1 MLSPGSRVEA
11 VVAVEPTDF
20 VVHEHRLRDVCLLP
34 GSAFFDVVWRMLEA
48 RGLDPARAV
57 LSNVLFSE
65 PVTTAAG
72 IGREVRV
79 VVEADD
85 YGRAGVRATSR
96 PVGEAAAN
104 TDWVENL
111 RAELDWTDRAPAALD
126 PAVRSA
132 PGTYGDMTAVY
143 DRARAQQVHHGPR
156 MACVGTVRRGPD
168 GLFAEIDLGD
178 RTGGE
183 DFYLHPARLDAATL
197 LGFCQAA
204 VEDDPFVPMFVS
216 RFRAVRPLRGPA
228 LVHVP
233 RPEQLTDSGELLG
246 NDMYVYG
253 PDGEPVAEIVGF
265 ASKRLR
271 PGARV
276 TAPRTTDAAPDR
288 IPQPAAA
295 ARPRTPAGEQA
306 ARGAAAGGGLAD
318 RVRAV
323 IAEHLGRPAA
333 EVPTD
338 VGFYELGLN
347 SVDVLRVGERLE
359 ELVGATLYPTLLF
372 EHTTVEAVAA
382 FLGSEF
388 GDSLAPAP
396 VSTAIEAGTETV
408 AVAPPSAQ
416 EAPEAGELSAFEPV
430 WVPAPAPEP
439 APDGGDLVV
448 FGAELAA
455 ALRAARPD
463 RRVVPVVADGPAPD
477 GGYVVDQSDR
487 AALGDLLRKMAAD
500 GIEPAVFVD
509 ATSPAPA
516 PYPRLWA
523 LACAL
528 VDSRRPGPHRLLAVL
543 GPDAGPEHLALGALL
558 RTVSAEVPALRCRAV
573 SLDTATPDPAAVF
586 AEADDLTTEAEVR
599 HSGGR
604 RLVRRHRPVPL
615 APAGRAPVRRG
626 GSYLIAGA
634 GRIGLHVAD
643 WLAREH
649 RADLTLAARGEES
662 PEIARRIAE
671 WRELGVTARYVRA
684 DLTRAADVTRLTDV
698 ARRAHG
704 RLDGVFHCAGVVD
717 DAVFFRKRPDRSAAV
732 LAAKT
737 EAVTLLD
744 AATAA
749 DDLGLFVAFS
759 SLAATL
765 PSPGQCDYA
774 YANAALAGLM
784 RRRTGPGLGLAVE
797 WPYWA
802 DGGMSA
808 PAEALRHDR
817 ETHGLVPMPTSAGL
831 RALGGALASGAP
843 QLLIGYG
850 EPARLLT
857 ALGAAPDPDPAAVA
871 VAEPAAGE
879 TAYTAVREPEPGTRV
894 HTDAEPG
901 TDAIAVVGL
910 AGRYPRAADPAEF
923 WRNLRAGLDCV
934 TEVPADRWPHE
945 RYFDPRPNTPGRT
958 YGKWGGFID
967 GADRFDRAFFGIS
980 RREAERMDPQ
990 ERLFLTAAWQAFED
1004 AGYRPDRLADR
1015 EAGVFVG
1022 VMSSHFQLVDDD
1034 PGQPLPLAL
1043 HSSVANRVSYR
1054 MDLRGPSIAVD
1065 TACSSSLTAIHLAVR
1080 AIRAGECAW
1089 AVAGGVNVMPHPE
1102 KYLQLAAGQW
1112 LSRDGRCRSF
1122 GAGGTGYVPGE
1133 GVGALVLKPLAAA
1146 RADGDHVYGV
1156 IRGSRLGHGGRASG
1170 FTVPNP
1176 AAQTAVVTGAL
1187 TAAGVDPA
1195 TIGYIEAHGTGTSLG
1210 DPIEV
1215 QGLRDAFAGVDTTCA
1230 LGSVKSVIGHLESAA
1245 GVAAVT
1251 KVLLQLR
1258 HRTLVPTLHCEEVNP
1273 ALRLDDSPFRLQR
1286 TTEPWPAGPA
1296 GVRRAGVSSFGAGG
1310 SNAHLILEEAEP
1322 LPPAAEPAGPAVL
1335 VLSAEDDDQLA
1346 RVAGDLLAVLEQD
1359 GGAVRR
1365 ELAGLLGVRPEDVP
1379 TTVPLRDM
1387 GLELVDLDLLAA
1399 SAGLRADELARRT
1412 LEDLAPADGETR
1424 LHDIAYTCQ
1433 VGRTPRAHRLAVVA
1447 EDAAAARRAL
1457 GAYLAGEAPPA
1468 GAYWGRPGGTA
1479 AAPAEPGPGVL
1490 ADAVRERRW
1499 EWLAEAWT
1507 AGAEV
1512 PWHLGH
1518 PAGLRR
1524 VPLPPYPF
1532 RGERCWPGLWRAE
1545 TAATAPAPAPTPA
1558 TPVAAPAVVA
1568 VQDPEPEPDAEPDQD
1583 QPACEVRRLP
1593 DGILLIT
1600 LGRST
1605 FTDELL
1611 EGFRAAMTEATADP
1625 SVSCV
1630 VITGSGDVFSMG
1642 ATPEAMARLA
1652 AKQGTFADV
1661 SFLHELVLGCDK
1673 PVISAV
1679 QGHASGGGMVFGLY
1693 ADIVVLAQEARYG
1706 APFLS
1711 FGFTPGAGA
1720 TFFVERKL
1728 GTTVAEEL
1736 FYTGRTLTG
1745 AQLRARGASVDV
1757 RPRAEVLTAA
1767 LGHAQSVARQSRA
1780 AASELKRELAGRT
1793 FAALSDVI
1801 ERELRMHERVL
1812 GGEAV
1817 ERVHIR
1823 LGHEPPTPAPVAP
1836 AGVEGMPG
1844 GAASA
1849 GGTAAETVPVAAHAI
1864 PSAGTVPPATDPTGA
1879 VPVAAAFAGTVPGV
1893 AAPAAAAPPAAP
1905 PAAAVPPAAAPLA
1918 AAPAGAV
1925 PGGAVP
1931 VAAAP
1936 HAAPSAGAVPP
1947 AAAPLAAASG
1957 GAVPGGAVPVAAASH
1972 AAPSAGAV

>member
-79 VVEADD
+79 VVEADE
-85 YGRAGVRATSR
+85 YGRAAVRATSR
-96 PVGEAAAN
+96 PVGETAAN

-132 PGTYGDMTAVY
+132 PGTHGDMTAVY

-156 MACVGTVRRGPD
+156 MACVGTVRRGRD

-178 RTGGE
+178 PSGSE

-233 RPEQLTDSGELLG
+233 RPEQLTESGELLG

-276 TAPRTTDAAPDR
+276 TAPRTTDAAMDRAPDR
-288 IPQPAAA
+288 MPQPTAA
-295 ARPRTPAGEQA
+295 ARPRKP
-306 ARGAAAGGGLAD
+306 AAAEAAGAGLAD

-323 IAEHLGRPAA
+323 IAEHLGRPTA

-388 GDSLAPAP
+388 GDSLAPEAASAP
-396 VSTAIEAGTETV
+396 AEADAGTGTDT
-408 AVAPPSAQ
+408 
-416 EAPEAGELSAFEPV
+416 EAGELSAFEPV

-463 RRVVPVVADGPAPD
+463 RRVVPVVAEGPAPD

-500 GIEPAVFVD
+500 GIEPAVFID

-528 VDSRRPGPHRLLAVL
+528 VVSRRPGPHRLLAVL

-599 HSGGR
+599 HCGGR

-649 RADLTLAARGEES
+649 RADLTLAARGPES

-704 RLDGVFHCAGVVD
+704 RLDGVFHCAGVVE
-717 DAVFFRKRPDRSAAV
+717 DAVFFRKLPDRSAAV

-737 EAVTLLD
+737 EAVALLD

-857 ALGAAPDPDPAAVA
+857 ALGAAPDPDPAAD
-871 VAEPAAGE
+871 PAADLVAGE
-879 TAYTAVREPEPGTRV
+879 TARTAVREPDRRTSADAD
-894 HTDAEPG
+894 TDAESDAD
-901 TDAIAVVGL
+901 TSADAIAVVGL

-923 WRNLRAGLDCV
+923 WSNLRAGLDCV

-945 RYFDPRPNTPGRT
+945 QYFDPRPNTPGRT

-1080 AIRAGECAW
+1080 AIRAGECSW

-1215 QGLRDAFAGVDTTCA
+1215 QGLRDAFAGVETTCA

-1365 ELAGLLGVRPEDVP
+1365 ELAGLLGIRPEDVP

-1468 GAYWGRPGGTA
+1468 GAHWGRPA
-1479 AAPAEPGPGVL
+1479 GPG
-1490 ADAVRERRW
+1490 
-1499 EWLAEAWT
+1499 
-1507 AGAEV
+1507 
-1512 PWHLGH
+1512 
-1518 PAGLRR
+1518 
-1524 VPLPPYPF
+1524 
-1532 RGERCWPGLWRAE
+1532 C
-1545 TAATAPAPAPTPA
+1545 
-1558 TPVAAPAVVA
+1558 
-1568 VQDPEPEPDAEPDQD
+1568 
-1583 QPACEVRRLP
+1583 C
-1593 DGILLIT
+1593 
-1600 LGRST
+1600 S
-1605 FTDELL
+1605 
-1611 EGFRAAMTEATADP
+1611 
-1625 SVSCV
+1625 
-1630 VITGSGDVFSMG
+1630 
-1642 ATPEAMARLA
+1642 
-1652 AKQGTFADV
+1652 
-1661 SFLHELVLGCDK
+1661 
-1673 PVISAV
+1673 
-1679 QGHASGGGMVFGLY
+1679 
-1693 ADIVVLAQEARYG
+1693 
-1706 APFLS
+1706 
-1711 FGFTPGAGA
+1711 
-1720 TFFVERKL
+1720 
-1728 GTTVAEEL
+1728 
-1736 FYTGRTLTG
+1736 
-1745 AQLRARGASVDV
+1745 GAS
-1757 RPRAEVLTAA
+1757 
-1767 LGHAQSVARQSRA
+1767 
-1780 AASELKRELAGRT
+1780 
-1793 FAALSDVI
+1793 
-1801 ERELRMHERVL
+1801 
-1812 GGEAV
+1812 
-1817 ERVHIR
+1817 
-1823 LGHEPPTPAPVAP
+1823 
-1836 AGVEGMPG
+1836 
-1844 GAASA
+1844 
-1849 GGTAAETVPVAAHAI
+1849 
-1864 PSAGTVPPATDPTGA
+1864 
-1879 VPVAAAFAGTVPGV
+1879 
-1893 AAPAAAAPPAAP
+1893 PPAAG
-1905 PAAAVPPAAAPLA
+1905 APR
-1918 AAPAGAV
+1918 
-1925 PGGAVP
+1925 
-1931 VAAAP
+1931 
-1936 HAAPSAGAVPP
+1936 
-1947 AAAPLAAASG
+1947 
-1957 GAVPGGAVPVAAASH
+1957 
-1972 AAPSAGAV
+1972 